1 MKKQMVSLEID
12 GQQVEVDQGTTIL
25 EAATQ
30 IGIDIPTLCY
40 LKDINVEGA
49 CRVCLVEVE
58 GEPKLAASC
67 VYKVCQGMKVKT
79 STPEVIKARKQMIEL
94 LLSDH
99 PNACLTCIANQ
110 NCELQSLAKRYDVR
124 GLRFKGERRQIPIDD
139 LSPSIVREP
148 EKCIM
153 CRRCITVCKKVVT
166 ASIYDVNERG
176 FHAFAAPAMN
186 DSQIDTPCTYCG
198 QCILICP
205 TGALHEQ
212 RQDTELVWE
221 ALADPNKHVLIQTA
235 PSIRSTI
242 GEMFGMP
249 IGSLVTGQLV
259 AALKRVGFD
268 KVFDDCFGAD
278 VVVMEEGAEF
288 IKRYQAGQRLPQFTS
303 CCPGWVKFAENFY
316 PELLPHLST
325 VRSPQ
330 QVFGALSKTYYAE
343 LAKINPQDIFCVS
356 TMPCIA
362 KKFEARRPEMKINDL
377 RTVDAVLTTREL
389 GQIIKQAGLDLK
401 NLPKEDYD
409 EPMGYASGAGVIFG
423 AGGGVMEATLRTV
436 YEKLTNKK
444 LKPSQYKAIRSDS
457 YAAIDLEINQQPMRF
472 AVARGLGNARHLID
486 RILNGEEKADLVEIM
501 ACPGGCVSGGGQPI
515 YSQKDQWYLQVDAGN
530 HRGEALFRAD
540 EAKKIKTAHENP
552 WIQKLYAEYL
562 GKPLGERSRKLFH
575 STYTKRPMYGRTPHD
590 LVTKKPEKV

>member
-1 MKKQMVSLEID
+1 MVSLEID
-12 GQQVEVDQGTTIL
+12 GHRVEVEEGTTIL
-25 EAATQ
+25 EAARK

-58 GEPKLAASC
+58 GEPGLKASC
-67 VYKVCQGMKVKT
+67 IYEIKEGMKVKT
-79 STPEVIKARKQMIEL
+79 ATPRVIKARKQIIEL

-99 PNACLTCIANQ
+99 PFDCLTCIANQ
-110 NCELQSLAKRYDVR
+110 NCELQSLAKEYDIR
-124 GLRFKGERRQIPIDD
+124 GLQYRGERRRIPIDD

-148 EKCIM
+148 EKCIL

-166 ASIYDVNERG
+166 AGIYDINERG
-176 FHAFAAPAMN
+176 FHSFAAPAMN

-198 QCILICP
+198 QCILVCP

-212 RQDTELVWE
+212 RQDTEMVWE
-221 ALADPNKHVLIQTA
+221 ALADPDKHVIIQTA
-235 PSIRSTI
+235 PSIRATL

-249 IGSLVTGQLV
+249 IGSLVTGKVV
-259 AALKRVGFD
+259 AALKRLGFD

-288 IKRYQAGQRLPQFTS
+288 IHRLKEGQRLPQFTS
-303 CCPGWVKFAENFY
+303 CCPGWVKFAENY
-316 PELLPHLST
+316 YHELLPHLST

-343 LAKINPQDIFCVS
+343 QAGIDPEKIFCIS

-362 KKFEARRPEMKINDL
+362 KKFEARRPEMVVNGM
-377 RTVDAVLTTREL
+377 RAVDAVLTTREL

-401 NLPKEDYD
+401 NLPDEEYD

-436 YEKLTNKK
+436 YEKLTGEKM
-444 LKPSQYKAIRSDS
+444 KPIQYKSIRSDS
-457 YAAIDLEINQQPMRF
+457 YRELEIEINGELLRF
-472 AVARGLGNARHLID
+472 AVVRGLGNARHLLD
-486 RILNGEEKADLVEIM
+486 RILKGEVEYHLVEIM
-501 ACPGGCVSGGGQPI
+501 ACPGGCVGGGGQPI
-515 YSQKDQWYLQVDAGN
+515 YSHKDRWYMQVDAGN
-530 HRGEALFRAD
+530 HRGNALFKAD
-540 EAKKIKTAHENP
+540 EAKEIHTAHENP
-552 WIQKLYAEYL
+552 WIQKLYREYL
-562 GKPLGERSRKLFH
+562 GEPMSERSRQLFH
-575 STYTKRPMYGRTPHD
+575 TTYTKRPMYGRMRHNLEEKQ
-590 LVTKKPEKV
+590 LVY

>member
-1 MKKQMVSLEID
+1 MSKKKISLEID
-12 GQQVEVDQGTTIL
+12 GQKVQAEEGTTIL
-25 EAATQ
+25 EAAKQ

-58 GEPKLAASC
+58 GDPKLGASC
-67 VYKVCQGMKVKT
+67 VYEIKEGMRVKT
-79 STPEVIKARKQMIEL
+79 STPRVIKARKQMIEL

-99 PNACLTCIANQ
+99 PNTCLTCIANQ
-110 NCELQSLAKRYDVR
+110 NCELQSLAAKYDVR
-124 GLRFKGERRQIPIDD
+124 GFRYTGERRRIPIDD

-153 CRRCITVCKKVVT
+153 CRRCITVCKEVVT
-166 ASIYDVNERG
+166 ASIYDINERG
-176 FHAFAAPAMN
+176 FHSFAAPAMN

-198 QCILICP
+198 QCILVCP

-221 ALADPNKHVLIQTA
+221 ALADPNKHVVIQTA

-249 IGSLVTGQLV
+249 IGSLVTGKLV
-259 AALKRVGFD
+259 TALKRLGFD
-268 KVFDDCFGAD
+268 RVFDDCFGAD
-278 VVVMEEGAEF
+278 VVVMEEGTEF
-288 IKRYQAGQRLPQFTS
+288 IHRFAERKRLPQFTS

-343 LAKINPQDIFCVS
+343 MVGIDPNNIFCVS

-362 KKFEARRPEMKINDL
+362 KKFEARRPEMTVNGL
-377 RTVDAVLTTREL
+377 RAVDAVLTTREL
-389 GQIIKQAGLDLK
+389 GQIIKQAGIDLP
-401 NLPKEDYD
+401 NLSDSEYD

-436 YEKLTNKK
+436 YNKLTGEAMRAD
-444 LKPSQYKAIRSDS
+444 QYKAIRSDS
-457 YAAIDLEINQQPMRF
+457 YTSIDIEIRGEKMRF
-472 AVARGLGNARHLID
+472 AVARGLGNARHMID
-486 RILNGEEKADLVEIM
+486 RILAGELKVDLVEIM

-515 YSQKDQWYLQVDAGN
+515 YSHKDKWYMQVDAGGQ
-530 HRGEALFRAD
+530 RGNALFRED
-540 EAKKIKTAHENP
+540 ESKEVRTAHNNP
-552 WIQKLYAEYL
+552 WVKKLYAEYL
-562 GKPLGERSRKLFH
+562 GEPMGERSRQLFH
-575 STYTKRPMYGRTPHD
+575 SSYTKRPMYGRTPHD
-590 LVTKKPEKV
+590 LCKKEPARV